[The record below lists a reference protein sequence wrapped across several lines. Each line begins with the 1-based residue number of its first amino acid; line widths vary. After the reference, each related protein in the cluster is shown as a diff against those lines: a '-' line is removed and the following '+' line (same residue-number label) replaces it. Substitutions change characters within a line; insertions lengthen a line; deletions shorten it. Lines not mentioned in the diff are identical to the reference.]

1 MNALRFASLAALL
14 VATTATAHA
23 DGIVLESYVG
33 ARPAEAKYL
42 PPILDELSKHSFV
55 VGYDAVGRK
64 YENRVSRSAG
74 SKVGLP
80 KTFKADVARGQK
92 EWARGRFDEALKILT
107 PAIEVALANPA
118 AFIEEPALRET
129 LQSALI
135 ALALSRK
142 GQGDPDGMRQA
153 FAELARSFPTA
164 NLGADYGPDANR
176 AFEAVKRDLL
186 APRAVGQLN
195 VRLSDQS
202 QSIYI
207 NERSEGVASAR
218 KSSTPPGEYRV
229 LARSPDQGMSRVHR
243 VIVPSGGQAN
253 VTIDALFDAVLHF
266 APDWNGLKFPTLA
279 DRTRLE
285 GAYAMQIANA
295 VDASAVVVLGI
306 ETVNGRPSIV
316 GSLVNL
322 VNGRDLRRASIAID
336 SAPQEDRLRALA
348 KFLAGEDAASGID
361 VLFNGVVG
369 GLRADAPVEAASSS
383 AERDTLIA
391 PSRPSKPL
399 WRGWKWVATGSAAAS
414 LITGGALFY
423 YDGKCS
429 EMGSTGTCS
438 TQYNTAGASYAFLGV
453 GAALTGVSL
462 YLWLTEEPDPA
473 TVPLSPARAPAKA
486 AFVAPAPG
494 GAIAGISGS
503 F

>member
-1 MNALRFASLAALL
+1 MNALRFASLAAIL

-33 ARPAEAKYL
+33 PRPAEAKYL

-64 YENRVSRSAG
+64 YEARVSRPPG
-74 SKVGLP
+74 SKAGLP

-107 PAIEVALANPA
+107 PAIDAAFANPA
-118 AFIEEPALRET
+118 AFIAEPALRDT

-153 FAELARSFPTA
+153 FAELARSFPTT

-186 APRAVGQLN
+186 APRAAGQLN

-229 LARSPDQGMSRVHR
+229 IARSPDQRMSRAHR
-243 VIVPSGGQAN
+243 VTVSPGGQAS
-253 VTIDALFDAVLHF
+253 VTIDAPFDAALHF
-266 APDWNGLKFPTLA
+266 APDWTGLQFPTAA

-285 GAYAMQIANA
+285 GSYAMQIANA

-306 ETVNGRPSIV
+306 ETAQGRTSIV

-322 VNGRDLRRASIAID
+322 VNGRDLRRASIALD
-336 SAPQEDRLRALA
+336 STPQDDRLRALA
-348 KFLAGEDAASGID
+348 KFLAGEDATSEIN
-361 VLFNGVVG
+361 VLVNGVVG
-369 GLRADAPVEAASSS
+369 DLRADAPLAA
-383 AERDTLIA
+383 A
-391 PSRPSKPL
+391 PSADRDAAPSSVPSSKPI
-399 WRGWKWVATGSAAAS
+399 WRGWKWVASGSAAAT
-414 LITGGALFY
+414 LITGGVLLA

-453 GAALTGVSL
+453 GAALAGISI
-462 YLWLTEEPDPA
+462 YLWVTEPPDPA
-473 TVPLSPARAPAKA
+473 TVPLSPARVPAKA

-494 GAIAGISGS
+494 GAIAGITGA